1 MKPRFKSLVL
11 TLRVSLQC
19 LSLARAPRGRSPS
32 KASACYCSCT
42 DAKAKGYLVGHHA
55 RGLCTLSSRIGLQR
69 LWPKVSHD
77 AFGVR
82 SALCEQASLEEA
94 RYHDNLQ
101 LFFMADLIDNSESS
115 LLSARSLTSAE
126 ELVWR
131 WIYTGSSDGG
141 NLVSLVDGARRSLA
155 CLFTDECRSAVLYS
169 CVCLKLLLVWAWM
182 RVVRVSVEL

>member
-77 AFGVR
+77 ALGVR

-94 RYHDNLQ
+94 RNNDNLH
-101 LFFMADLIDNSESS
+101 LFFTADLIDNSESC

-155 CLFTDECRSAVLYS
+155 GLFTDECRSAVLYS